1 MRRLKGWEDS
11 TFDLILHAETCYR
24 KGSDFDRRIALI
36 LFDNSIETAII
47 THLNLHPDQRKNV
60 IYTRADVDIWSKTFH
75 SKLDFLF
82 NKFITDNGCVVSF
95 ERADLIHCHDI
106 RNGQYHGGTA
116 TIPRARDLDDARS
129 SALEIFAILFDFP
142 DVADLVEIRIAELD
156 PTKEFPKRTGE
167 DDKLIDEE
175 FGTLRIAGQIY
186 YTSEVLYG
194 VDPFAYGNVA
204 ANLKAGIK
212 PSDEDVIIDGGT
224 F

>member
-60 IYTRADVDIWSKTFH
+60 RYTNAEVDVWSKTFH

-82 NKFITDNGCVVSF
+82 NKFIADNGCSVSF

-116 TIPRARDLDDARS
+116 TIPRARDLEDIK
-129 SALEIFAILFDFP
+129 SAAIEIFSILFDFP
-142 DVADLVEIRIAELD
+142 DVIDLLEIKISELD
-156 PTKEFPKRTGE
+156 PTKEFPKRTRA

-175 FGTLRIAGQIY
+175 FGTIRIAGQTY
-186 YTSEVLYG
+186 YTSEAIYG

-212 PSDEDVIIDGGT
+212 PSEGETEEI
-224 F
+224 

>member
-47 THLNLHPDQRKNV
+47 THLSLHPDQRKN
-60 IYTRADVDIWSKTFH
+60 ITYTKVDVATWSHDFH
-75 SKLDFLF
+75 TKLDFLF
-82 NKFITDNGCVVSF
+82 KKFIVDNGCSVSF

-116 TIPRARDLDDARS
+116 TIPRARDLEDIRS
-129 SALEIFAILFDFP
+129 AALEIFSILFDFP
-142 DVADLVEIRIAELD
+142 DVAVLLEIRIAELD
-156 PTKEFPKRTGE
+156 PNKEFPKRTKE

-175 FGTLRIAGQIY
+175 FGTIRIAGRLY
-186 YTSEVLYG
+186 YTSEALYS
-194 VDPFAYGNVA
+194 VEPVAYGNVT
-204 ANLKAGIK
+204 ANLRAGIK
-212 PSDEDVIIDGGT
+212 PNEDET
-224 F
+224 EEA